1 MKNYR
6 KILRNSYGLFFLL
19 QTIIMVIVKI
29 IFDFFLESEID
40 FIEILIFSS
49 VFGLVMSLIMVS
61 IFRRNQKEKIER

>member
-1 MKNYR
+1 
-6 KILRNSYGLFFLL
+6 
-19 QTIIMVIVKI
+19 MVIVKI